1 MKGYKYNF
9 NGELVVQRVS
19 EGEAHGL
26 MMSTLDFRLSDHS
39 RPLVVVVTLCSWVR
53 FFTLTVPFSYK
64 WVQANLI
71 LRGNPAVGL
80 HPILGE

>member
-1 MKGYKYNF
+1 MCNF
-9 NGELVVQRVS
+9 DGVHHVQGVS

-26 MMSTLDFRLSDHS
+26 TMSTLDFRLSDHA